1 MVLMENNDDDNE
13 EEEEDTKPTAVMDIE
28 DEIAASPPAVFFSF
42 LFNVWDRI

>member
-42 LFNVWDRI
+42 LFNIRDRI